1 MEDVAEVLECAIS
14 TLHKYETSC
23 DRGFNFV
30 LVKRLADAYNTT
42 ITNIVYACNNV
53 NVPNN
58 LKAQPY
64 DDANKAINL
73 KDMRLQ
79 TNLTIKEVC
88 TMLNI
93 RRETLFK
100 YEKAIIKPNSKIIY
114 KMHIAYNKSCEDIVA
129 ACFKTFENKI

>member
-14 TLHKYETSC
+14 TLHEYETSC

-58 LKAQPY
+58 LKSQPY
-64 DDANKAINL
+64 DDVNKVINL
-73 KDMRLQ
+73 KDI
-79 TNLTIKEVC
+79 TNK
-88 TMLNI
+88 
-93 RRETLFK
+93 FK
-100 YEKAIIKPNSKIIY
+100 
-114 KMHIAYNKSCEDIVA
+114 NKRYL
-129 ACFKTFENKI
+129 